1 MKKLIKIYDG
11 VAEWL
16 CRFGTDKYVHFVVV
30 GFICW
35 AVAFFDV
42 LIWHRPASV
51 AASIAVI
58 AAFLIAMTKEIA
70 DFFRGEDFDGQD
82 LLFGL
87 VGALACALAFWLTS
101 LIF

>member
-1 MKKLIKIYDG
+1 MKRLIKFYDG

-16 CRFGTDKYVHFVVV
+16 CHFTADKYVHFVVV

-58 AAFLIAMTKEIA
+58 AAFLIALTKEIA
-70 DFFRGEDFDGQD
+70 DFFRGEDFDGKD
-82 LLFGL
+82 LLFGC
-87 VGALACALAFWLTS
+87 VGAIIVAAAFWLTS